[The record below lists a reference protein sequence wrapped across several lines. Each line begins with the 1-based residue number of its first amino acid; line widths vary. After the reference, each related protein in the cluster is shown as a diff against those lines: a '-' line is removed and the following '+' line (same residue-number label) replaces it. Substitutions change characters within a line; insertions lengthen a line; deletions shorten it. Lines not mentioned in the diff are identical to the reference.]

1 MEKRKLIKIIN
12 YNINFITIR
21 KGENMAYNSYKEDE
35 QSVEKSK
42 AQTLKRL
49 FSYLLEYKWTIVFVL
64 LLMGYCVAISL
75 ANPLIIEDA
84 IDNYIGNGNYKGL
97 HKLLSIALVLNL
109 LVTLAIKLRM
119 YIMAK
124 MCNKILLVIR
134 QELYTHIQ
142 KLGFK
147 FFDSRPTGKILSRII
162 GDINS
167 LKDVLSNCVT
177 TLIPDF
183 ITVVAVVTIMFI
195 KNPKLAVAALISTPI
210 MAVAISY
217 IQIKAHPRWQKF
229 RKKSSNLNAF
239 LHEDMSGMK
248 IIHSFAAEEE
258 TEDTFDNLIKEHKES
273 FRSAI
278 RMSDSFGS
286 VIDFSWG
293 LGCISLYFVGIV
305 ILKAEHISVGTF
317 LAFGT
322 YINMFWQPINNLSN
336 FYNQIVTNIA
346 GAERIFEV
354 LDTEPEISDGE
365 EAVELPEIKGNV
377 TFENVSFGYDD
388 ESVLKNVSFNIKSGE
403 TIALVGATGA
413 GKSTI
418 INLISRFYDTNEGR
432 VLLDGY
438 DVKNVTVE
446 SLRQQMGIM
455 TQDSFI
461 FSGTIKDNIKYGKL
475 DATDEEI
482 IQAAKAVNA
491 HNFIMKMKNGYDTI
505 LSERGGALSVG
516 EKQLIALARTMVS
529 KPKILI
535 LDEATSSIDT
545 KTELLVQKGIEEILK
560 GRTSFVIAHRLSTIK
575 RADRIFVVGDGKIME
590 EGSHKQLLEKRRM
603 YYNLYMAQVDY

>member
-1 MEKRKLIKIIN
+1 
-12 YNINFITIR
+12 
-21 KGENMAYNSYKEDE
+21 MAYNSYKEDE
-35 QSVEKSK
+35 KSVEKSK
-42 AQTLKRL
+42 LQTLKRL
-49 FSYLLEYKWTIVFVL
+49 FSYLLVYKWTILLVL

-75 ANPLIIEDA
+75 ANPLIIESA
-84 IDNYIGNGNYKGL
+84 IDNYIGKGNYGGL
-97 HKLLSIALVLNL
+97 CKLLIIALVLNL

-124 MCNKILLVIR
+124 MCNSILLTIR

-183 ITVVAVVTIMFI
+183 ITVVAVVAIMFA
-195 KNPKLAVAALISTPI
+195 KNPKLAVAALISTPV

-217 IQIKAHPRWQKF
+217 IQIKAHPRWQLF

-239 LHEDMSGMK
+239 LHEDMSGMR
-248 IIHSFAAEEE
+248 IIHSFTAEDETEE
-258 TEDTFDNLIKEHKES
+258 TFDHLINEHKQS
-273 FRSAI
+273 FRNAV

-293 LGCISLYFVGIV
+293 LGCISLYYVGIV

-317 LAFGT
+317 IAFGT

-354 LDTEPEISDGE
+354 LDTEPEIADE
-365 EAVELPEIKGNV
+365 EGAGELPEIQGRVTFDNV
-377 TFENVSFGYDD
+377 TFAYDK
-388 ESVLKNVSFNIKSGE
+388 EKVLDNVSFNINPGE
-403 TIALVGATGA
+403 TIALVGPTGA

-418 INLISRFYDTNEGR
+418 VNLIGRFYDANEGE

-438 DVKNVTVE
+438 NVKDVTVE

-455 TQDSFI
+455 TQENFI
-461 FSGTIKDNIKYGKL
+461 FSGTVKDNIRYGKL

-482 IQAAKAVNA
+482 IEAAKSVNA
-491 HNFIMKMKNGYDTI
+491 HNFIMKMKNGYDTK
-505 LSERGGALSVG
+505 LSERGGGLSIG
-516 EKQLIALARTMVS
+516 QKQLIALARTMVS

-535 LDEATSSIDT
+535 LDEATSCIDT

-575 RADRIFVVGDGKIME
+575 KADRIFVVDDGKIVE
-590 EGSHKQLLEKRRM
+590 EGNHKQLLDKKGI
-603 YYNLYMAQVDY
+603 YYNLYMAQFNQI

>member
-1 MEKRKLIKIIN
+1 
-12 YNINFITIR
+12 
-21 KGENMAYNSYKEDE
+21 MAYNSYKEDE
-35 QSVEKSK
+35 KSVEKSK
-42 AQTLKRL
+42 LQTLKRL
-49 FSYLLEYKWTIVFVL
+49 FSYLLVYKWTILLVL

-75 ANPLIIEDA
+75 ANPLIIESA
-84 IDNYIGNGNYKGL
+84 IDNYIGKGNYGGL
-97 HKLLSIALVLNL
+97 CKLLIVALVLNL
-109 LVTLAIKLRM
+109 FVTLAIKLRM

-124 MCNKILLVIR
+124 MCNSILLTIR

-183 ITVVAVVTIMFI
+183 ITVVAVVAIMFA
-195 KNPKLAVAALISTPI
+195 KNPKLAVAALISTPV

-217 IQIKAHPRWQKF
+217 IQIKAHPRWQLF

-239 LHEDMSGMK
+239 LHEDMSGMR
-248 IIHSFAAEEE
+248 IIHSFTAEDETEE
-258 TEDTFDNLIKEHKES
+258 TFDHLINEHKQS
-273 FRSAI
+273 FRRAV

-317 LAFGT
+317 IAFGT

-354 LDTEPEISDGE
+354 LDTEPEIADE
-365 EAVELPEIKGNV
+365 EGAGELPEIQGRVTFDNV
-377 TFENVSFGYDD
+377 TFAYDK
-388 ESVLKNVSFNIKSGE
+388 EKVLDNVSFNINPGE
-403 TIALVGATGA
+403 TIALVGPTGA

-418 INLISRFYDTNEGR
+418 VNLISRFYDANEGE

-438 DVKNVTVE
+438 NVKDVTVE

-455 TQDSFI
+455 TQENFI
-461 FSGTIKDNIKYGKL
+461 FSGTVKDNIRYGKL

-482 IQAAKAVNA
+482 IEAAKSVNA
-491 HNFIMKMKNGYDTI
+491 HNFIMKMKNGYDTK
-505 LSERGGALSVG
+505 LSERGGGLSIG
-516 EKQLIALARTMVS
+516 QKQLIALARTMVS

-535 LDEATSSIDT
+535 LDEATSCIDT

-575 RADRIFVVGDGKIME
+575 KADRIFVVDDGKIVE
-590 EGSHKQLLEKRRM
+590 EGNHKQLLDKKGI
-603 YYNLYMAQVDY
+603 YYNLYMAQFNQI

>member
-1 MEKRKLIKIIN
+1 
-12 YNINFITIR
+12 
-21 KGENMAYNSYKEDE
+21 MAYNSYKEDE
-35 QSVEKSK
+35 KSVEKSK
-42 AQTLKRL
+42 LQTLKRL
-49 FSYLLEYKWTIVFVL
+49 LSYLLKYKWTIVLVL
-64 LLMGYCVAISL
+64 ILMGYCVVVSL
-75 ANPLIIEDA
+75 INPLIIESA
-84 IDNYIGNGNYKGL
+84 IDNHIGNKDYIGLY
-97 HKLLSIALVLNL
+97 KLLIIALIINL
-109 LVTLAIKLRM
+109 IATFAIKLRM

-124 MCNKILLVIR
+124 MCNQILLTIR

-183 ITVVAVVTIMFI
+183 ITVCAVVIIMFS
-195 KNPKLAVAALISTPI
+195 KNPKLAVAALISTPF
-210 MAVAISY
+210 MAIAITM
-217 IQIKAHPRWQKF
+217 IQVKAHPRWQTF

-248 IIHSFAAEEE
+248 IIHSFTAEKETEE
-258 TEDTFDNLIKEHKES
+258 TFDELLNEHKSS
-273 FRSAI
+273 FRSAV
-278 RMSDSFGS
+278 RLSDCFGS

-293 LGCISLYFVGIV
+293 FGCVALYFIGIV
-305 ILKAEHISVGTF
+305 VLKDENISVGTF

-336 FYNQIVTNIA
+336 FYNQITTNIA
-346 GAERIFEV
+346 GAERIFEI
-354 LDTEPEISDGE
+354 LDTKPEIEDEKG
-365 EAVELPEIKGNV
+365 VVDLPDIKGEV
-377 TFENVSFGYDD
+377 TFDQVTFGYD
-388 ESVLKNVSFNIKSGE
+388 EEKVLDDVSFVIKPGE
-403 TIALVGATGA
+403 TIAIVGPTGA

-418 INLISRFYDTNEGR
+418 INLISRFYDANEGR

-438 DVKNVTVE
+438 DVKDVSIE
-446 SLRQQMGIM
+446 SLRKQVGTM
-455 TQDSFI
+455 TQENFI
-461 FSGTIKDNIKYGKL
+461 FSGTVKDNIRYGKL

-482 IQAAKAVNA
+482 IEAAKTVNA
-491 HNFIMKMKNGYDTI
+491 HEFIMKLDKGYDTE
-505 LSERGGALSVG
+505 LLERGGGLSIG
-516 EKQLIALARTMVS
+516 QKQILALARTMVS

-545 KTELLVQKGIEEILK
+545 KTELIVQKGIDKLLS

-575 RADRIFVVGDGKIME
+575 RADRIFVVDNGKIIE
-590 EGSHKQLLEKRRM
+590 EGNHRQLLEKKGA
-603 YYNLYMAQVDY
+603 YYNLYMAQFNI